1 MQANEEFQKQNQLT
15 EKRLLSSNNLA
26 NAQQKSKIY
35 NCFVILL
42 KNVINDTSLNSLS
55 RDSFAFSQFCHFF
68 ILVHLVQ
75 FVFSVNKIKI
85 ANDWI

>member
-35 NCFVILL
+35 NI
-42 KNVINDTSLNSLS
+42 KDS
-55 RDSFAFSQFCHFF
+55 RMGNYIS
-68 ILVHLVQ
+68 
-75 FVFSVNKIKI
+75 NE
-85 ANDWI
+85 